1 MRWFGIGLGG
11 AGGAIIDK
19 TYVTFSGET
28 PSAMIDAVVFNT
40 SVSDRA
46 KLSVLKDRFYLFGKF
61 GGAGVGARWKD
72 SMKAMMD
79 PESRELFVRAVSERG
94 ISESTGVMLSAAL
107 GGGTGSGSMPI
118 VAEYVKELL
127 AGPSG
132 ELTQPII
139 SVGVLP
145 FKFPKESMRF
155 AYNSAIAIANM
166 LKRVDSL
173 ILLDNEI
180 AREIVLRDEP
190 GLTDEQILDRINSLV
205 GKCLV
210 AMSAADVEPL
220 RGGYKTTFDSQ
231 DLKSILR
238 FFEASLTVPCYM
250 RARVESVGGS
260 LEFLTE
266 AALREGCLAE
276 VRPGTAL
283 KAALVVRGPEE
294 YLNVESVFEAKE
306 LLSEKIAGLDIR
318 EGLAVA
324 PGSKYFEVAILLV
337 EPELVRLPSLLKEA
351 RLYYEV
357 HEEELTKMEDTPREE
372 FEAYIEAVERHLLVS
387 AESREEA
394 ATRPKAE

>member
-1 MRWFGIGLGG
+1 
-11 AGGAIIDK
+11 
-19 TYVTFSGET
+19 
-28 PSAMIDAVVFNT
+28 MIDAVVFNT

-46 KLSVLKDRFYLFGKF
+46 KLGVLRDRFYLFGKF

-72 SMKAMMD
+72 SMKAMME
-79 PESRELFVRAVSERG
+79 PESRELFVKAVSERG
-94 ISESTGVMLSAAL
+94 ISESTSVVLSAAL

-118 VAEYVKELL
+118 VAEYVKEIL
-127 AGPSG
+127 ADSG
-132 ELTQPII
+132 QPTQPII

-155 AYNSAIAIANM
+155 AYNSAIAISNM
-166 LKRVDSL
+166 LRMVDSL
-173 ILLDNEI
+173 ILLDNET

-190 GLTDEQILDRINSLV
+190 DLTDEQILDRINSLI

-210 AMSAADVEPL
+210 AVSAADVEPL

-276 VRPGTAL
+276 VKPGTAL

-306 LLSEKIAGLDIR
+306 LLSEKIAGLDVR

-394 ATRPKAE
+394 ATRTRTG

>member
-11 AGGAIIDK
+11 AGGAIIDR
-19 TYVTFSGET
+19 TYDTFTGEA
-28 PSAMIDAVVFNT
+28 PSAMVDAVVFNT
-40 SVSDRA
+40 SVSDQA
-46 KLSVLKDRFYLFGKF
+46 KLQVLKDRFYLFGRF

-72 SMKAMMD
+72 SMKAMLE
-79 PESRELFVRAVSERG
+79 PESKELFMRAVTERG
-94 ISESTGVMLSAAL
+94 VANSTAVVLSAAL
-107 GGGTGSGSMPI
+107 GGGTGSGSMPV
-118 VAEYVKELL
+118 VADYVREILSEG
-127 AGPSG
+127 GPP
-132 ELTQPII
+132 TQPIV

-155 AYNSAIAIANM
+155 AYNSVIAMANM
-166 LKRVDSL
+166 LGRVDSL
-173 ILLDNEI
+173 ILLDNET

-190 GLTDEQILDRINSLV
+190 GLSDEQVLDRINSLV
-205 GKCLV
+205 GRCMV

-238 FFEASLTVPCYM
+238 FFEASLAVPCYM
-250 RARVESVGGS
+250 KARVESVGGS

-276 VRPGTAL
+276 VRAGTAL

-294 YLNVESVFEAKE
+294 YLNVDAVFEAKR
-306 LLSEKIAGLDIR
+306 LLSEKIAGVDVR

-324 PGSKYFEVAILLV
+324 PGSKYFEIAILLV

-372 FEAYIEAVERHLLVS
+372 FESYVQAVERHLLTA
-387 AESREEA
+387 AEAREEA
-394 ATRPKAE
+394 ESAPSS

>member
-19 TYVTFSGET
+19 TYETFSGET

-46 KLSVLKDRFYLFGKF
+46 KLSVLRDRFYLFGKF

-72 SMKAMMD
+72 SMKAMME
-79 PESRELFVRAVSERG
+79 PESKELFVKAVSERG
-94 ISESTGVMLSAAL
+94 ISESTSVVLSAAL
-107 GGGTGSGSMPI
+107 GGGTGSGSMPV
-118 VAEYVKELL
+118 VAEYVKEIL
-127 AGPSG
+127 ADSG
-132 ELTQPII
+132 QPAQPII

-155 AYNSAIAIANM
+155 AYNSAIAISNM
-166 LKRVDSL
+166 LRRVDSL

-190 GLTDEQILDRINSLV
+190 DLTDEQILDRINSLM

-210 AMSAADVEPL
+210 AVSAADVEPL
-220 RGGYKTTFDSQ
+220 KGGYKTTFDSQ

-276 VRPGTAL
+276 VKPGTAL

-294 YLNVESVFEAKE
+294 YLNVEAVFEAKE
-306 LLSEKIAGLDIR
+306 LLSEKIAGLDVR

-394 ATRPKAE
+394 ATRTRTG

>member
-11 AGGAIIDK
+11 AGGAIIDR
-19 TYVTFSGET
+19 TYDTFTGEA
-28 PSAMIDAVVFNT
+28 PSAMVDAVVFNT
-40 SVSDRA
+40 SVSDQA
-46 KLSVLKDRFYLFGKF
+46 KLQVLKDRFYLFGRF

-72 SMKAMMD
+72 SMKAMLE
-79 PESRELFVRAVSERG
+79 PESKELFMRAVTERG
-94 ISESTGVMLSAAL
+94 VANSTAVVLSAAL
-107 GGGTGSGSMPI
+107 GGGTGSGSMPV
-118 VAEYVKELL
+118 VADYVREILSEG
-127 AGPSG
+127 GPP
-132 ELTQPII
+132 TQPIV

-155 AYNSAIAIANM
+155 AYNSVIAMANM
-166 LKRVDSL
+166 LGRVDSL
-173 ILLDNEI
+173 ILLDNET

-190 GLTDEQILDRINSLV
+190 GLSDEQVLDRINSLV
-205 GKCLV
+205 GRCMV

-238 FFEASLTVPCYM
+238 FFEASLTVLCYM
-250 RARVESVGGS
+250 KARVESVGGS

-276 VRPGTAL
+276 VRAGTAL

-294 YLNVESVFEAKE
+294 YLNVDAVFEAKR
-306 LLSEKIAGLDIR
+306 LLSEKIAGVDVR

-324 PGSKYFEVAILLV
+324 PGSKYFEIAILLV

-372 FEAYIEAVERHLLVS
+372 FESYVQAVERHLLTA
-387 AESREEA
+387 AEAREEA
-394 ATRPKAE
+394 ESAPSS

>member
-11 AGGAIIDK
+11 AGGAIIDR
-19 TYVTFSGET
+19 TYDTFTGEA
-28 PSAMIDAVVFNT
+28 PSAMVDAVVFNT
-40 SVSDRA
+40 SVSDQA
-46 KLSVLKDRFYLFGKF
+46 KLQVLKDRFYLFGKF

-72 SMKAMMD
+72 SMKAMLE
-79 PESRELFVRAVSERG
+79 PESKELFTRVVAERG
-94 ISESTGVMLSAAL
+94 IANSTAVVLSAAL
-107 GGGTGSGSMPI
+107 GGGTGSGSMPV
-118 VAEYVKELL
+118 VADYVREMLGGG
-127 AGPSG
+127 GPP
-132 ELTQPII
+132 TQPIV

-155 AYNSAIAIANM
+155 AYNSVIATANM
-166 LKRVDSL
+166 LGRVDSL
-173 ILLDNEI
+173 ILLDNET

-190 GLTDEQILDRINSLV
+190 GLSDEQVLDRINSLV
-205 GKCLV
+205 GRCMV

-250 RARVESVGGS
+250 KARVESVGGS

-276 VRPGTAL
+276 VRTGTAL

-294 YLNVESVFEAKE
+294 YLNVDAVFEAKR
-306 LLSEKIAGLDIR
+306 LLSEKIAGVDVR

-324 PGSKYFEVAILLV
+324 PGSKYFEIAILLV

-372 FEAYIEAVERHLLVS
+372 FESSVQAVERHLLTA
-387 AESREEA
+387 AEAREEA
-394 ATRPKAE
+394 ESAPSS

>member
-11 AGGAIIDK
+11 AGGAIIDR
-19 TYVTFSGET
+19 TYDTFSGEA
-28 PSAMIDAVVFNT
+28 PSAMVDAVVFNT
-40 SVSDRA
+40 SVSDQA
-46 KLSVLKDRFYLFGKF
+46 KLQVLRDRFYLFGRF

-72 SMKAMMD
+72 SMRAMLE
-79 PESRELFVRAVSERG
+79 PESKELFIRAVTERG
-94 ISESTGVMLSAAL
+94 IANSTAVVLSAAL
-107 GGGTGSGSMPI
+107 GGGTGSGSMPV
-118 VAEYVKELL
+118 VADYVKEILGQD
-127 AGPSG
+127 GPP
-132 ELTQPII
+132 TQPIV

-145 FKFPKESMRF
+145 FRFPKESMRF
-155 AYNSAIAIANM
+155 AYNSVIAMANM
-166 LKRVDSL
+166 LGRVDSL
-173 ILLDNEI
+173 IILDNEI
-180 AREIVLRDEP
+180 ARGIVLRDEP
-190 GLTDEQILDRINSLV
+190 GLNDEQVLDRINSLV
-205 GKCLV
+205 GRCMV

-250 RARVESVGGS
+250 KARVESVGGS

-276 VRPGTAL
+276 VRTGTAL

-294 YLNVESVFEAKE
+294 YLNVDAVFEAKR
-306 LLSEKIAGLDIR
+306 LLSEKIAGVDVR

-324 PGSKYFEVAILLV
+324 PGSKYFEIAILLV

-372 FEAYIEAVERHLLVS
+372 FESYVQAVERHLLTA
-387 AESREEA
+387 AEAREEA
-394 ATRPKAE
+394 GAAPSA

>member
-11 AGGAIIDK
+11 AGGAIIDR
-19 TYVTFSGET
+19 TYDTFTGEA
-28 PSAMIDAVVFNT
+28 PSAMVDAVVFNT
-40 SVSDRA
+40 SVSDQA
-46 KLSVLKDRFYLFGKF
+46 KLQVLKDRFYLFGKF

-72 SMKAMMD
+72 SMKAMLE
-79 PESRELFVRAVSERG
+79 PESKELFTRAVTERG
-94 ISESTGVMLSAAL
+94 IANSTAVVLSAAL
-107 GGGTGSGSMPI
+107 GGGTGSGSMPV
-118 VAEYVKELL
+118 VADYVREILSEG
-127 AGPSG
+127 GPP
-132 ELTQPII
+132 TQPIV

-155 AYNSAIAIANM
+155 AYNSVIAMANM
-166 LKRVDSL
+166 LGRVDSL
-173 ILLDNEI
+173 IILDNET

-190 GLTDEQILDRINSLV
+190 GLSDEQVLDRINSLV
-205 GKCLV
+205 GRCMV

-250 RARVESVGGS
+250 KARVESVGGS

-276 VRPGTAL
+276 VRTGTAL

-294 YLNVESVFEAKE
+294 YLNVDAVFEAKR
-306 LLSEKIAGLDIR
+306 LLSEKIAGVDVR

-324 PGSKYFEVAILLV
+324 PGSKYFEIAILLV

-372 FEAYIEAVERHLLVS
+372 FESYVQAVERHLLTA
-387 AESREEA
+387 AEAREEA
-394 ATRPKAE
+394 ESAPSA